1 MNGSRG
7 MRSNLSKYA
16 VGLLM
21 FFGVLVTLSAAGTGE
36 QVDTEIRMP
45 SQPRQYIAPL
55 GDEAATPELVLPFS
69 EVVVPGSDT
78 TVVSYTLS
86 IFDSEGD
93 LVWQL
98 VERETERRGF
108 FGRLFGGERPS
119 IPLPDTLVWDGTYRN
134 SELGP
139 EGEHVPDDDYTYQ
152 VVIADYD
159 GNTASTP
166 PFAVTVDNTPPQ
178 VTRLDSPHRR
188 FAPIPSSA
196 RTEFVINQE
205 GSREHDWQGTIRDS
219 QGEAVWQW
227 TQRNVNMRNRDQ
239 DRVPAPE
246 IVWDGTVNIQGDP
259 SVGEL
264 VPEGEY
270 SYELVGRD
278 RAGNVTRVA
287 LEYPIELSL
296 TAGDVE
302 LHLGDQVNAFSPNNN
317 GVQDT
322 LSFFVNVFDTEG
334 VVQWQLHI
342 TEHGAPGQVL
352 RSITGLAPVPNEIVF
367 NGRSAAGTVLPDG
380 EYQASFTVEYDTG
393 YIAEAVPVAF
403 TLDTT
408 APQAEVRYDTLPAPA
423 VDRDRVAFG
432 GETRDR
438 VEFTVNADEDQDW
451 EAVLYINGEEYMRML
466 RSDFGELSFPFTVE
480 WDGRD
485 LDGQEAPD
493 AVYELYLVAT
503 DRAGNTGRSNIV
515 RIEKDTRDP
524 AVHLHMGDAD
534 LDEQPEAFQI
544 STRAEAE
551 DTVVPMRIEYEAE
564 DLIEEM
570 RLEVRDSQGRVV
582 ASRVSRTAF
591 DSYTWSGR
599 NNAGAPVSDGVYTV
613 DLRVSYLNG
622 AVSEV
627 LEQGPIVV
635 DSTRPSVALGDQ
647 VAIEINPRPFAP
659 ENMGRQEELTLEL
672 GVRAG
677 IVVQSWEV
685 DIRDR
690 TGRTFYK
697 FSGTGNPPA
706 ELMWD
711 GRSADG
717 ELVQSAELY
726 RAVFTVND
734 RSGAVERAE
743 TTIEIDILVIEDG
756 DVLRI
761 VVPSIQ
767 FPPNSADLFG
777 VSDEDM
783 DRNFHTLRRIAAILT
798 QYNSRDIVIEGHA
811 AHVYFRASD
820 PLHRQE
826 HVGVLVPLS
835 AARAEQVRRA
845 LIILGLDRD
854 RMSTVGIGGSRPV
867 VPHSNRE
874 EVWKN
879 RRVEFIMVR

>member
-1 MNGSRG
+1 
-7 MRSNLSKYA
+7 MRNSLTKYA

-21 FFGVLVTLSAAGTGE
+21 FFGAVVTLSAAGTGE

-45 SQPRQYIAPL
+45 LQPRQYIAPL

-108 FGRLFGGERPS
+108 FGGLFGGERPS
-119 IPLPDTLVWDGTYRN
+119 VPLPDTLVWDGTYLD

-139 EGEHVPDDDYTYQ
+139 DGEHVPDDDYTYQ

-178 VTRLDSPHRR
+178 VNILESLHRR
-188 FAPIPSSA
+188 FAPIPNSA
-196 RTEFVINQE
+196 RTEFIINQE
-205 GSREHDWQGTIRDS
+205 GSREHDWQGTIQNS
-219 QGEAVWQW
+219 EGETVWQW
-227 TQRNVNMRNRDQ
+227 TQRNADPRNRGQDQ
-239 DRVPAPE
+239 APASE
-246 IVWDGTVNIQGDP
+246 VAWDGTINREGHP
-259 SVGEL
+259 NVGEL
-264 VPEGEY
+264 APEGEY

-278 RAGNVTRVA
+278 RAGNVTRTA
-287 LEYPIELSL
+287 LEYAIDLSL
-296 TAGDVE
+296 SAGDVE
-302 LHLGDQVNAFSPNNN
+302 LRLGDQVDAFSPNNN

-322 LSFFVNVFDTEG
+322 LSFYADVFDTAG
-334 VVQWQLHI
+334 VLEWHLHI
-342 TEHGAPGQVL
+342 AEQGAPGVVL
-352 RSITGLAPVPNEIVF
+352 QSITGLSPVPAEIVF
-367 NGRSAAGTVLPDG
+367 DGRSAAGTVLPDG
-380 EYQASFTVEYDTG
+380 AYEANFTVVYDTG
-393 YIAEAVPVAF
+393 YVAEAVPVSF
-403 TLDTT
+403 MLDTT
-408 APQAEVRYDTLPAPA
+408 APQAEINYDTLPAPA
-423 VDRDRVAFG
+423 VDRERVAFG

-438 VEFTVNADEDQDW
+438 VEFTVDADEEQDW
-451 EAVLYINGEEYMRML
+451 EAVLDINGEEYMRMS

-503 DRAGNTGRSNIV
+503 DRAGNTGRSNLV
-515 RIEKDTRDP
+515 RVEKDTRDP
-524 AVHLHMGDAD
+524 SVALEMGDTEM
-534 LDEQPEAFQI
+534 DEQPEAFQI
-544 STRAEAE
+544 STRAEAG
-551 DTVVPMRIEYEAE
+551 DSVVPMRIEYEAE

-570 RLEVRDSQGRVV
+570 RLEVRDAQGRVV

-591 DSYTWSGR
+591 DSYSWSGR
-599 NNAGAPVSDGVYTV
+599 NNTGSPVSDGVYTV

-622 AVSEV
+622 AVREV
-627 LEQGPIVV
+627 VEQGPIVV
-635 DSTRPSVALGDQ
+635 DSTRPSVALGNQ
-647 VAIEINPRPFAP
+647 VAIEISPRPFTP
-659 ENMGRQEELTLEL
+659 DSMGPDSMGRQEELTIEL

-677 IVVQSWEV
+677 IVAESWEV
-685 DIRDR
+685 DILDR
-690 TGRTFYK
+690 TGRTFHS
-697 FSGTGNPPA
+697 FSGSGAPPA
-706 ELMWD
+706 ELVWD
-711 GRSADG
+711 GRSEDG

-726 RAVFTVND
+726 RAVFTVD
-734 RSGAVERAE
+734 ARDGAVERAE
-743 TTIEIDILVIEDG
+743 TSIEIDILVVEDG

-783 DRNFHTLRRIAAILT
+783 ERNFHTLRRIAAILT
-798 QYNSRDIVIEGHA
+798 QYNGRDIVIEGHA

-820 PLHRQE
+820 PLNQQE
-826 HVGVLVPLS
+826 QVGVLVPLS
-835 AARAEQVRRA
+835 ADRAEQVRRA
-845 LIILGLDRD
+845 LIILGLDQD
-854 RMSTVGIGGSRPV
+854 SMSTVGIGGDRPV